1 MNSAERA
8 RARGPAAIALAVALG
23 TAGGAL
29 FQYLQLPLPW
39 MIGSLTSVTL
49 AAMSGLP
56 AHLPPI
62 VRSAMIPVVGIM
74 LGAAFTPEVVAR
86 MADWWITMAAMALWT
101 IAGTVVAYAYFR
113 AFTGYDRMTA
123 FFSSTPGGLNEMM
136 MLGRHYGADDRTIS
150 LTHAARLMTVVF
162 TIPFWYRFGGALP
175 PASRPP
181 GAALADL
188 ALGDVGVLGLC
199 AIAGAA
205 LGQALRLPAGL
216 LVGPMILS
224 AAAHLAGLTA
234 TSPPAVLVAAA
245 QVAIGITVG
254 CRFGGITFGRAGRAI
269 LHALVIAL
277 MMIALTVLTALIVRS
292 WIDLPMP
299 ALILGFAPGGLAE
312 MSLIAL
318 ALHVDAPF
326 VACHHIARIIF
337 VIVFAPVVARASGAE
352 PAPTPADD

>member
-1 MNSAERA
+1 MSGRPRRA
-8 RARGPAAIALAVALG
+8 RAVALAVALG
-23 TAGGAL
+23 TVGGAL
-29 FQYLQLPLPW
+29 FQWLQLPLPW
-39 MIGSLTSVTL
+39 MIGSLTFVTV
-49 AAMSGLP
+49 AAMSG
-56 AHLPPI
+56 AEVHLPPL
-62 VRSAMIPVVGIM
+62 VRTAMIPVVGIM
-74 LGAAFTPEVVAR
+74 LGAAFTPQVVAR
-86 MADWWITMAAMALWT
+86 MAEWWITMTAMALWT
-101 IAGTVVAYAYFR
+101 VAGTIVAYTYFR
-113 AFTGYDRMTA
+113 ACTGYDRMTA

-136 MLGRHYGADDRTIS
+136 LLGRHYGADDRTIS

-181 GAALADL
+181 GAALSDL
-188 ALGDVGVLGLC
+188 ALIDVGVLGFC
-199 AIAGAA
+199 AVIGGM

-224 AAAHLAGLTA
+224 TAAHLAGLTG

-254 CRFGGITFGRAGRAI
+254 CRFGGITFARAGRAI
-269 LHALVIAL
+269 LHALVIAG
-277 MMIALTVLTALIVRS
+277 MMIALTVATALIVRN
-292 WIDLPMP
+292 WTDLPMP

-312 MSLIAL
+312 MSLIAI

-337 VIVFAPVVARASGAE
+337 VIFFAPIVARASGAE
-352 PAPTPADD
+352 PARAHADD